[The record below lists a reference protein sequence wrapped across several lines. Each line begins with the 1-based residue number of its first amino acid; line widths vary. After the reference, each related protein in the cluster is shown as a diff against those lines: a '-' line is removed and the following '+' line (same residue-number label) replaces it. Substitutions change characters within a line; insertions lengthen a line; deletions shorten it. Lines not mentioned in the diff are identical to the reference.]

1 MSETPS
7 SQDADPAATE
17 QPTSA
22 GMEVPTSAADA
33 RSTPYPQAGP
43 QPFGY
48 QPPSNQQPGGYQ
60 PSPYQQAAA
69 PAPLSVSDE
78 KTWGML
84 GHISALIGGLFGVA
98 VLGPLI
104 VFLVYKD
111 RSAFVRRHAA
121 ESLNF
126 QISLLI
132 YVAAAFVLALMT
144 LGIALIVLI
153 PAGIVAFIIAV
164 VLIILGGVAA
174 YDGRE
179 FRYPLTIRFVH

>member
-7 SQDADPAATE
+7 SQDADPAE
-17 QPTSA
+17 PPTSA
-22 GMEVPTSAADA
+22 GTELPTSAADA
-33 RSTPYPQAGP
+33 RATPYPQAGA
-43 QPFGY
+43 QQFGY
-48 QPPSNQQPGGYQ
+48 QQPSNQQPGGYQ
-60 PSPYQQAAA
+60 PMPYPQSP
-69 PAPLSVSDE
+69 PAPLSVNDE

-104 VFLVYKD
+104 VFLLYKD
-111 RSAFVRRHAA
+111 RSAFVRRHSA

-132 YVAAAFVLALMT
+132 YTAAAAVLALVT
-144 LGIALIVLI
+144 FGIALIVLI
-153 PAGIVAFIIAV
+153 PAGIVAFIVAV
-164 VLIILGGVAA
+164 VLVILGGVAA